1 MIGSDMPCSGE
12 QLAKEMRSVWLVNW
26 FFKYYIFLFSNVLEG
41 RKRLEK
47 TLIMLPTKAAI
58 QQHSRIKVLQ
68 KFKKVYVLYL
78 LFSEAVTWGYSLEQ
92 LYWASLGVFCS
103 RSPLENLQEWLKFS
117 YNFWEIF
124 MVHFFYKTQLGDYFW
139 WSIYSSPLF
148 TNNPVLQY
156 RNAF

>member
-1 MIGSDMPCSGE
+1 MPCSGE

-78 LFSEAVTWGYSLEQ
+78 LFSEAVT
-92 LYWASLGVFCS
+92 
-103 RSPLENLQEWLKFS
+103 
-117 YNFWEIF
+117 
-124 MVHFFYKTQLGDYFW
+124 
-139 WSIYSSPLF
+139 
-148 TNNPVLQY
+148 
-156 RNAF
+156 